1 MEPSELNAFLRDPK
15 LLELIEL
22 NKTVDNVFEVTTLLE
37 NQNSEVLAWC
47 MNPNEGHSQGDGII

>member
-47 MNPNEGHSQGDGII
+47 MN